1 MEQLDLLDFTQIK
14 DVHFIGIGGISMSG
28 LAEIMLNL
36 GYNISGS
43 DIKESEIALKLK
55 RKGIKV
61 YIDHSEKNIDSP
73 DLVVYTAAVKENNP
87 ELMEARRRGIRTIER
102 ATLLGGI
109 MRKYPF
115 SIAIS
120 GTHGKTTTTSMISM
134 IMLQAGLDPTIHI
147 GGELDAIGGNTRIG
161 SNKYFIT
168 EACEYVESFL
178 KFKPYLAVVLNIEAD
193 HLDYFKDI
201 NHIKQA
207 FAKFVAL
214 VPENGCL
221 VACSDDKN
229 VEEIIE
235 TAKCR
240 KITFGIK
247 NKRAMWTADNI
258 VFDYSGFASFDV
270 LNCGKK
276 VSEIKLSVPGIHNV
290 GNSLAAIAA
299 CVDLGCDMKDI
310 ELGLRR
316 FTGTHRRFEVKGLA
330 DGIKVVDDY
339 AHHPSEIIATLKAAR
354 NGLYRK
360 VWCVFQPH
368 TYTRTKLL
376 LKEFSEAFSEAD
388 KVIVSDI
395 YSAREIDTGEIH
407 SSTLADRI
415 KEKGKDAVYIPD
427 FGEIVEYLR
436 ENAAR
441 GDLILTMGAGDV
453 YKVGEMFLEDRRAN
467 GNV

>member
-1 MEQLDLLDFTQIK
+1 MEQLGLLDFTQIK

-43 DIKESEIALKLK
+43 DIKESGITSKLR
-55 RKGIKV
+55 RKGINI
-61 YIDHSEKNIDSP
+61 YIGHSEENISNP
-73 DLVVYTAAVKENNP
+73 NLVVYTAAVRENNP
-87 ELMEARRRGIRTIER
+87 ELLEARRCGIRTIER
-102 ATLLGGI
+102 ATLLGEI
-109 MRKYPF
+109 MKKYPF

-120 GTHGKTTTTSMISM
+120 GTHGKTTTTSMISL

-161 SNKYFIT
+161 SNNYFIT

-193 HLDYFKDI
+193 HLDYFRDI
-201 NHIKQA
+201 NHIKEA

-214 VPENGCL
+214 VPDNGCL
-221 VACSDDKN
+221 VACADDKN
-229 VEEIIE
+229 VETIIE

-240 KITFGIK
+240 VVTYGIEC
-247 NKRAMWTADNI
+247 KRAMWTAENI
-258 VFDYSGFASFDV
+258 VFDDSGFASFDV

-276 VSEIKLSVPGIHNV
+276 VSEIKLNVPGIHNV
-290 GNSLAAIAA
+290 SNSLAAIAA
-299 CVDLGCDMKDI
+299 CVTLGCDMKDI
-310 ELGLRR
+310 ELGLKS
-316 FTGTHRRFEVKGLA
+316 FTGTHRRFEVKGA
-330 DGIKVVDDY
+330 SDGIKIVDDY

-354 NGLYRK
+354 NGTYRK

-388 KVIVSDI
+388 SIIISDI

-407 SSTLADRI
+407 SSTLTDRI
-415 KEKGKDAVYIPD
+415 KEKGKDAVYISD
-427 FGEIVEYLR
+427 FDAIVEYLR
-436 ENAAR
+436 ENASS

-453 YKVGEMFLEDRRAN
+453 YKVGEMFLRVKGD
-467 GNV
+467 GSS